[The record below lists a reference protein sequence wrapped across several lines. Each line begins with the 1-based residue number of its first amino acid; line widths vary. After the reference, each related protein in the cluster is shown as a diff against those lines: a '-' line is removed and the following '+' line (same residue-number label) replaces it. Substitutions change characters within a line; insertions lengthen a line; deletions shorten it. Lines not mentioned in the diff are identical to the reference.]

1 MEKRVSVLPGSSLS
15 LSYLRLLVPPH
26 RLVSAAIWQTV
37 DQKIVS
43 DYGLLEE
50 FVFRVT
56 DIVPQLLST
65 RQRAELILG
74 LRARLI
80 LELCRTE
87 DTAQIQI
94 IQPHLDRMQELEALW
109 TVKHPESH
117 FMALVKSLLR
127 DPDERKHF
135 FNDVFPGDFGP
146 TYDKAIQTLMWL
158 FLSRFEK
165 LLPTQS
171 LQQVQDLVFQNVLS
185 PRWFAF
191 LVTAAPLSLQTQWI
205 DLGNEVKSEATEVV
219 VHSVESSKDNQC
231 PDKSETLM
239 IGEDGQVTVLSEQ
252 PKRGRGRPR
261 KQPQDE
267 DFEVKLTKELLEDP
281 DFVIGQRP
289 VQKQNKSPNK
299 TKHFPESESSD
310 LNDRTCKVCGKVM
323 AQSKFLERHM
333 SQHADEAPYSCLS
346 CNKVYKS
353 LRFLQNHKCAT
364 SITKEKG
371 EQPGTDPD
379 GQEVSTVDGAEE
391 DSGPADDKSV
401 TEGPF
406 YCPQCS
412 AEFKCRQTF
421 RIPAIPMSTMC
432 KRFRSYSDLV
442 EHQKKHT
449 KAYPYLCWEC
459 GKKFRHSLTLTRHV
473 ARVHHSGEPVMEK
486 PAIFGCVQCGKM
498 FTSRRCLL
506 KHDNFHHKGLRF
518 PCEHC
523 GKGFFGK
530 DALVRHT
537 LIHTGERPFKCDDC
551 DKSFRSLAELKIH
564 RRYHT
569 GERPF
574 KCTIC
579 EKGFVQSCFL
589 TLHMRTHTGERP
601 YVCAVCNKGFSSL
614 HGLKRHR
621 RLVHT

>member
-1 MEKRVSVLPGSSLS
+1 
-15 LSYLRLLVPPH
+15 
-26 RLVSAAIWQTV
+26 
-37 DQKIVS
+37 
-43 DYGLLEE
+43 
-50 FVFRVT
+50 
-56 DIVPQLLST
+56 
-65 RQRAELILG
+65 
-74 LRARLI
+74 
-80 LELCRTE
+80 
-87 DTAQIQI
+87 
-94 IQPHLDRMQELEALW
+94 
-109 TVKHPESH
+109 
-117 FMALVKSLLR
+117 
-127 DPDERKHF
+127 
-135 FNDVFPGDFGP
+135 
-146 TYDKAIQTLMWL
+146 
-158 FLSRFEK
+158 
-165 LLPTQS
+165 
-171 LQQVQDLVFQNVLS
+171 
-185 PRWFAF
+185 
-191 LVTAAPLSLQTQWI
+191 
-205 DLGNEVKSEATEVV
+205 
-219 VHSVESSKDNQC
+219 
-231 PDKSETLM
+231 
-239 IGEDGQVTVLSEQ
+239 
-252 PKRGRGRPR
+252 
-261 KQPQDE
+261 
-267 DFEVKLTKELLEDP
+267 
-281 DFVIGQRP
+281 
-289 VQKQNKSPNK
+289 
-299 TKHFPESESSD
+299 
-310 LNDRTCKVCGKVM
+310 
-323 AQSKFLERHM
+323 M

-421 RIPAIPMSTMC
+421 RYHLRNICYDEQQVDPEKTEDDKHCFKCDQCDKAFKYKSTLDSHKQTHNPLYCHTCMKLVPTPRFSVITVKRTSLCSKLFINTTWMCTTPQSLHLRTLSDHLCQPQTLYPSRVETYRIPAIPMSTMC

-601 YVCAVCNKGFSSL
+601 YVCAVCNKGFSRLMTTNNYYYLFNTFALPTSAL
-614 HGLKRHR
+614 DVTTR
-621 RLVHT
+621 RSP